1 MTVDQRIEH
10 IKAHH
15 LCFNCLAPEH
25 KTTDCRSHGRCRT
38 CQQKHNSLVHPDQPP
53 RPQPPSTMSTNAVAN
68 LPILSIQAS
77 LTMTSQVMLSGP
89 SGNKLVVRALLDS
102 GSTVSLISSKAA
114 NTLKLPKTTTH
125 LTFSGVQDS
134 HSSHS
139 HSLVTVCLS
148 PLPESQHEFNISAAV
163 VPKVTCD
170 LPLQGAEG
178 VRDLPHLKG
187 LQLTDPTIY
196 LPDRI
201 DLLLG
206 ENILTQLFVPPD
218 ISIGPEGTPSA
229 WKTVFGWAIRGP
241 HIPTPG

>member
-1 MTVDQRIEH
+1 M
-10 IKAHH
+10 
-15 LCFNCLAPEH
+15 
-25 KTTDCRSHGRCRT
+25 
-38 CQQKHNSLVHPDQPP
+38 
-53 RPQPPSTMSTNAVAN
+53 
-68 LPILSIQAS
+68 
-77 LTMTSQVMLSGP
+77 
-89 SGNKLVVRALLDS
+89 
-102 GSTVSLISSKAA
+102 SLISSKAA

-148 PLPESQHEFNISAAV
+148 TVCLSSLPESQHEFNISAAV

-187 LQLTDPTIY
+187 LQLTDPTFY

-241 HIPTPG
+241 HTPTPG